1 MTFHDRLALWLQN
14 RRDMPAGLSYE
25 DFVAAAL
32 DTQRQLSAQSLAE
45 VFSALDQ
52 VRLSCFT
59 AALAGAAGPAVLSC
73 FASWQA
79 PVSLWCQH
87 ETR

>member
-1 MTFHDRLALWLQN
+1 MLLSVRQPGRHSVGCRMHMVVLSIEAHLRRRHWDLR
-14 RRDMPAGLSYE
+14 RRDMPAMLSYE

-52 VRLSCFT
+52 ASLDEPLETS
-59 AALAGAAGPAVLSC
+59 PA
-73 FASWQA
+73 
-79 PVSLWCQH
+79 
-87 ETR
+87 

>member
-1 MTFHDRLALWLQN
+1 
-14 RRDMPAGLSYE
+14 MPAGLSYE

-52 VRLSCFT
+52 ARPD
-59 AALAGAAGPAVLSC
+59 PAVFVLAMLC
-73 FASWQA
+73 LPLA
-79 PVSLWCQH
+79 LML
-87 ETR
+87 T